1 MFLSNYENKID
12 KKGRVSVPA
21 TFRSHLNSMGYNGF
35 ITYPSFNH
43 VALEACSQDR
53 IEKLSNTI
61 DSLNPFEEKRDFF
74 ATSIL
79 SESENLQFDTEGR
92 VSIANKLLNHAGIK
106 NNVLFVG
113 LGKTFQIWEPKNFE
127 KFKIVA
133 RKKAFQRHY
142 LPKNVNGQI
151 DKKTFEISYFLTH

>member
-1 MFLSNYENKID
+1 MFLSSYENKID

-21 TFRSHLNSMGYNGF
+21 TFRSHLSSMGYNGF
-35 ITYPSFNH
+35 ISYPSFNH
-43 VALEACSQDR
+43 EALEACSQDR

-92 VSIANKLLNHAGIK
+92 VSLTDKLLNHAKIK
-106 NNVLFVG
+106 KNILFVG
-113 LGKTFQIWEPKNFE
+113 LGKTFQIWEPNLFE
-127 KFKIVA
+127 KFSLEA
-133 RKKAFQRHY
+133 RKKAF
-142 LPKNVNGQI
+142 KNRSNLKWENKQ
-151 DKKTFEISYFLTH
+151 

>member
-1 MFLSNYENKID
+1 MFLSSFENKLD

-21 TFRSHLNSMGYNGF
+21 NFRSHLTSMGYNGF

-43 VALEACSQDR
+43 QALEACSQDR

-92 VSIANKLLNHAGIK
+92 VSLSKKLLNHANIK
-106 NNVLFVG
+106 GNVLFVG
-113 LGKTFQIWEPKNFE
+113 LGKTFQIWDPKIFE
-127 KFKIVA
+127 KFKILA
-133 RKKAFQRHY
+133 RKKAF
-142 LPKNVNGQI
+142 KNRSNLKWDNKQKG
-151 DKKTFEISYFLTH
+151 DIS

>member
-1 MFLSNYENKID
+1 MFLSSYENKID

-21 TFRSHLNSMGYNGF
+21 NFRSYLNSMGYNGF

-53 IEKLSNTI
+53 IEKLSKTI

-92 VSIANKLLNHAGIK
+92 VSLSEKLLDHAKIK
-106 NNVLFVG
+106 DRILFVG
-113 LGKTFQIWEPKNFE
+113 LGKTFQIWDPKNFA
-127 KFKIVA
+127 KFKSFA
-133 RKKAFQRHY
+133 RKKAFENRSNLKWENKQ
-142 LPKNVNGQI
+142 KEGM
-151 DKKTFEISYFLTH
+151 

>member
-21 TFRSHLNSMGYNGF
+21 NFRSYLNSLGYNGF
-35 ITYPSFNH
+35 ISYPSFNH
-43 VALEACSQDR
+43 PSLEACSQER
-53 IEKLSNTI
+53 IEKLSNAI
-61 DSLNPFEEKRDFF
+61 DSLNPFEEKRDYF

-92 VSIANKLLNHAGIK
+92 VSLSARLLNHANIK

-113 LGKTFQIWEPKNFE
+113 LGKTFQIWEPKNFQ
-127 KFKIVA
+127 KFKSLA
-133 RKKAFQRHY
+133 RKKAFQNRSN
-142 LPKNVNGQI
+142 LKWDNKQKG
-151 DKKTFEISYFLTH
+151 DLS

>member
-1 MFLSNYENKID
+1 MFLSSFENRID

-35 ITYPSFNH
+35 ISYPSFNYS
-43 VALEACSQDR
+43 ALEACSQDR

-61 DSLNPFEEKRDFF
+61 DSLNPFEEKRDYF

-92 VSIANKLLNHAGIK
+92 VSLSEKLLNHAKIR
-106 NNVLFVG
+106 NNILFVG
-113 LGKTFQIWEPKNFE
+113 LGKTFQIWEPKIFE

-133 RKKAFQRHY
+133 RKKAYQNRSN
-142 LPKNVNGQI
+142 LKWETQQKG
-151 DKKTFEISYFLTH
+151 ELS

>member
-1 MFLSNYENKID
+1 MFLSSFENKID

-21 TFRSHLNSMGYNGF
+21 NFRSHLSSMGYNGF

-43 VALEACSQDR
+43 HALEACSQDR

-92 VSIANKLLNHAGIK
+92 VSLSEKLMDHAKIK

-113 LGKTFQIWEPKNFE
+113 LGKTFQIWEPKNFG
-127 KFKIVA
+127 KFKAVA
-133 RKKAFQRHY
+133 RQKAFQNRSN
-142 LPKNVNGQI
+142 LKWETKQKG
-151 DKKTFEISYFLTH
+151 ELS